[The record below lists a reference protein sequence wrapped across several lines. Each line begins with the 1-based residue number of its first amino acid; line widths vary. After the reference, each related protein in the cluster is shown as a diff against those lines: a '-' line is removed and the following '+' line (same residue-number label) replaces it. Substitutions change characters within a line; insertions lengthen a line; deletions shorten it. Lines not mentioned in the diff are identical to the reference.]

1 MRAELTGVEKVI
13 VVLGFLAACFFV
25 NSNSG
30 IFRPFCNLSTQSLP
44 FFSHLS
50 VVIARLFIDQ
60 MLPWMVN

>member
-1 MRAELTGVEKVI
+1 MRAELTNVEKVL
-13 VVLGFLAACFFV
+13 VVLGFLAAGFFV

-60 MLPWMVN
+60 ILRWMVN